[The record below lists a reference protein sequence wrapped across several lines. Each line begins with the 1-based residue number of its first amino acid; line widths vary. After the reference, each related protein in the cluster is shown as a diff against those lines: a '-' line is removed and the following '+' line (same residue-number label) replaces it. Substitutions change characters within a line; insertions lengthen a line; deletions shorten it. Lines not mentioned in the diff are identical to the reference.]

1 MLITI
6 ESESLK
12 ELLDREWLCKVY
24 GKRLEEIKS
33 LMEDET
39 PSNEAFKKIRELI
52 K

>member
-12 ELLDREWLCKVY
+12 ELLDREWLGRVY
-24 GKRLEEIKS
+24 AKRLEEIKS
-33 LMEDET
+33 IMADET
-39 PSNEAFKKIRELI
+39 PSNEAFKRIRELV